1 MGMVSWSEGVKW
13 KKRGP
18 VVDENWS
25 IVECRNLEI
34 AESDFVE
41 YLRSYGE
48 RRRKCSGEVQNCKWQ
63 GFTKK
68 ILCRTKY
75 ARCSR
80 MKENVK
86 VEGDGVKG
94 GKWG

>member
-1 MGMVSWSEGVKW
+1 MDANEALPGRKRFEMCESIVEWVSWSEGVKW

-41 YLRSYGE
+41 YFEELR
-48 RRRKCSGEVQNCKWQ
+48 
-63 GFTKK
+63 
-68 ILCRTKY
+68 
-75 ARCSR
+75 
-80 MKENVK
+80 
-86 VEGDGVKG
+86 
-94 GKWG
+94 

>member
-1 MGMVSWSEGVKW
+1 MEWVSWSEGVKW

-63 GFTKK
+63 GFTKNYCVVLNMLGAAEREK
-68 ILCRTKY
+68 
-75 ARCSR
+75 
-80 MKENVK
+80 M
-86 VEGDGVKG
+86 
-94 GKWG
+94 

>member
-1 MGMVSWSEGVKW
+1 MCKSIVEWVSWSEGVKW

-68 ILCRTKY
+68 YCVVQNMLGAAERKK
-75 ARCSR
+75 
-80 MKENVK
+80 M
-86 VEGDGVKG
+86 
-94 GKWG
+94 

>member
-1 MGMVSWSEGVKW
+1 MCKSIVEWVSWSEGVKW

-41 YLRSYGE
+41 YFEELR
-48 RRRKCSGEVQNCKWQ
+48 
-63 GFTKK
+63 
-68 ILCRTKY
+68 
-75 ARCSR
+75 
-80 MKENVK
+80 
-86 VEGDGVKG
+86 
-94 GKWG
+94 